1 MDYSVRFTNRFVAD
15 LTSVVSYLKDQ
26 LHAPQA
32 ASAVLDELENTVEIL
47 EQTPSIFPIDW
58 DVSDMLGV
66 AVQKAPIR
74 AYRALYSVNE
84 DEGIVHL
91 LTLRHSS
98 RDISTLAVDDEL
110 LL

>member
-1 MDYSVRFTNRFVAD
+1 
-15 LTSVVSYLKDQ
+15 
-26 LHAPQA
+26 
-32 ASAVLDELENTVEIL
+32 
-47 EQTPSIFPIDW
+47 
-58 DVSDMLGV
+58 MLGV

-91 LTLRHSS
+91 LTLRHSAQ
-98 RDISTLAVDDEL
+98 DISTLAVDDEL